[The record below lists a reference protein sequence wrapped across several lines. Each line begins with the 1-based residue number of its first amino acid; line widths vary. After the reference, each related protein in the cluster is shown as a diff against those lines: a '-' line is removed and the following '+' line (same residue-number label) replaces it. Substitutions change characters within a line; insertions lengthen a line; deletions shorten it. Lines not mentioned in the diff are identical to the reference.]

1 MPNLNEAS
9 IKDNVIWQLRECELK
24 FEIEEWHLLIQLLVC
39 GHLVQT
45 RAILSFFVFVH
56 IWMNPPP

>member
-56 IWMNPPP
+56 I